1 MKVNIFPLVSSLHQL
16 DVINDNTKDLLNELM
31 KISDIEFNIVGIDE
45 LYDADLSLVLI
56 QSGGSEGLFLEN
68 FSKLKAPFYL
78 LTYGHNNSLAASL
91 EILSYLK
98 DNNLDGEVL
107 HGSNEY
113 IINRIK
119 DINNVNSK
127 YRYGVIGKP
136 SNWLIASKV
145 NYLDAKRLHN
155 IELVD
160 ISIDKVVD
168 HYYKSINDY
177 NLNFNYDDK
186 EVNNALKLHKALNK
200 IKDEYK
206 LDGLTIRCFDLLDKI
221 KTTSCL
227 SLALL
232 NKDKVVSTCE
242 GDIPTMISMHVLNK
256 LTKQVGFQANP
267 SRIDIN
273 NKKMV
278 LAHCT
283 LPLDMVNEYKL
294 DTHFESQIGIAVK
307 GELKEDVITIF
318 KLSRNLKEYYV
329 TKGKI
334 IRNLNESNLCRTQI
348 EVSIDENIEYFLNR
362 PYGNHHVVV
371 YGDYVDVIKEYMM
384 HLKIKEELNKA
395 EESLARGEFFTLED
409 SKKEFGL

>member
-1 MKVNIFPLVSSLHQL
+1 MKVNIFPLVSSLHKL
-16 DVINDNTKDLLNELM
+16 DVINDNTKVLLDELM
-31 KISDIEFNIVGIDE
+31 KISDIEFNIVGIDM
-45 LYDADLSLVLI
+45 LYDCDLSLILI

-68 FSKLKAPFYL
+68 FSKLKPPFYL

-107 HGSNEY
+107 HGTNEY

-119 DINNVNSK
+119 DLKRTTTK

-136 SNWLIASKV
+136 SDWLIASKV

-160 ISIDKVVD
+160 ISIDEVVD
-168 HYYKSINDY
+168 NYYKSFNDY
-177 NLNFNYDDK
+177 NLKFNYDAK

-206 LDGLTIRCFDLLDKI
+206 LDGLTIRCFDLLYKL

-227 SLALL
+227 SLSLL
-232 NKDKVVSTCE
+232 NKDKVICTCE
-242 GDIPTMISMHVLNK
+242 GDIPTMISMHVLKK
-256 LTKQVGFQANP
+256 LTNQVGFQANP
-267 SRIDIN
+267 SRIDVSDR
-273 NKKMV
+273 KMV

-283 LPLDMVNEYKL
+283 LPLDMADDFKL
-294 DTHFESQIGIAVK
+294 DTHFESQIGVAIK

-318 KLSRNLKEYYV
+318 KLSKNLKDFYV
-329 TKGKI
+329 TKGRI
-334 IRNLNESNLCRTQI
+334 IRNLYEPNLCRTQI
-348 EVSIDENIEYFLNR
+348 EVSIDNNIDYFLNR
-362 PYGNHHVVV
+362 PYGNHHIVV
-371 YGDYVDVIKEYMM
+371 YGDYVDVINEYM
-384 HLKIKEELNKA
+384 KNINSSNKK
-395 EESLARGEFFTLED
+395 D
-409 SKKEFGL
+409 